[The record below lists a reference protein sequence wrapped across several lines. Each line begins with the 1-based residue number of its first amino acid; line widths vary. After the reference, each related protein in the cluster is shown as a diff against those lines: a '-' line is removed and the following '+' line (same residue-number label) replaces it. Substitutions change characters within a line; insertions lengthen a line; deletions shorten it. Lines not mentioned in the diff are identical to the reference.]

1 MRIVAGLLGV
11 LVIAGLAGC
20 SSSPSDKP
28 ALPASA
34 APAPSGA
41 TAAPA
46 GSRAAPRSSD
56 DLVPAV
62 VGIPTSHRGSA
73 VHRISPGDVL
83 AVNVFQVEDLST
95 DERVS
100 DRGTIVMPLIG
111 AVTVG
116 GLSTE
121 DAERRIET
129 ALGKDYLQN
138 PQVDIFVSEYANMNV
153 TVGGAVEEP
162 GVFPLTGQTTLLQAI
177 AQAGGANNLANTKEV
192 IVFRST
198 AQSGVNAYV
207 VDLKAIEA
215 GDLSDPAMMAGD
227 KVVVPESGT
236 RAFIKNTTDALRG
249 FVRPLW
255 L

>member
-20 SSSPSDKP
+20 SSSPSNKP
-28 ALPASA
+28 VLPASA
-34 APAPSGA
+34 VPASSGEA
-41 TAAPA
+41 AAPA
-46 GSRAAPRSSD
+46 GGRAAPTPNA

-129 ALGKDYLQN
+129 ALQKNYLQN

-162 GVFPLTGQTTLLQAI
+162 GVFPLTGRTTLMQAI
-177 AQAGGANNLANTKEV
+177 AQAGGVDNLANPKEV
-192 IVFRST
+192 IVFRSEAPT
-198 AQSGVNAYV
+198 GVNAYV

-215 GDLSDPAMMAGD
+215 GDLSDPPLMAGD
-227 KVVVPESGT
+227 KVMVSESGT
-236 RAFIKNTTDALRG
+236 RAFIKDATGVLRG
-249 FVRPLW
+249 FVRPFLF
-255 L
+255 